1 MSLNVIAGIAAIVAA
16 VSAGLFLMIRAL
28 RRGAARS
35 GRQEVIIEHQKGA
48 LDAVDKAK
56 RVAEAARGDSD
67 SDWAER
73 VRRRY
78 RRP

>member
-35 GRQEVIIEHQKGA
+35 GRQEVIIEHQKGT
-48 LDAVDKAK
+48 LDAIDKAK
-56 RVAEAARGDSD
+56 RVAEVARSGSD
-67 SDWAER
+67 ADWAER
-73 VRRRY
+73 VRRKY

>member
-28 RRGAARS
+28 KRGAART
-35 GRQEVIIEHQKGA
+35 GRQEVVIEHQKGA
-48 LDAVDKAK
+48 LDAIDKAK
-56 RVAEAARGDSD
+56 RVAEAARSGSD
-67 SDWAER
+67 AAWADR
-73 VRRRY
+73 VRRKY

>member
-16 VSAGLFLMIRAL
+16 VSAGLFLIIRAL

-48 LDAVDKAK
+48 LDAIDKAK
-56 RVAEAARGDSD
+56 RVA
-67 SDWAER
+67 
-73 VRRRY
+73 
-78 RRP
+78 

>member
-1 MSLNVIAGIAAIVAA
+1 MSLNVIAGTAAIVAA
-16 VSAGLFLMIRAL
+16 VLAGLFLMIRAL

-48 LDAVDKAK
+48 LDAIDKAK
-56 RVAEAARGDSD
+56 RVAEAARSGSD
-67 SDWAER
+67 AACADR
-73 VRRRY
+73 VRRKY

>member
-1 MSLNVIAGIAAIVAA
+1 MSLNVIAGIAFIVAA
-16 VSAGLFLMIRAL
+16 VSAGLFLLISAL

-35 GRQEVIIEHQKGA
+35 GRQEIIIEHQKGA

-67 SDWAER
+67 SNWAAR
-73 VRRRY
+73 VRRKY

>member
-1 MSLNVIAGIAAIVAA
+1 MSLNVIAGIATIVAA
-16 VSAGLFLMIRAL
+16 VSAGLFLMTRAL

>member
-1 MSLNVIAGIAAIVAA
+1 MSVNVIAGVAAIVVA
-16 VSAGLFLMIRAL
+16 VSAGLFLMICAL

-35 GRQEVIIEHQKGA
+35 GRQDVIIEHQKGV
-48 LDAVDKAK
+48 LDAIDKAK
-56 RVAEAARGDSD
+56 RVAEAARGGSD

-73 VRRRY
+73 VRRKY

>member
-48 LDAVDKAK
+48 LDAIDKAK
-56 RVAEAARGDSD
+56 RVAEAARGGSD

-73 VRRRY
+73 VRRKY